1 MLISKIRPKILS
13 CWPWDLLHNI
23 FCDWPIQLYCT
34 YTTMFFSTFILPIIV
49 QPKNINLFFIQTS
62 KWPSIIRIW
71 YFVGSK
77 RVSSSNQ
84 NWVCNQENFRCCYW
98 PTLWQMWRTMCNLWL
113 ICSPIYFSSNLWRVQ
128 LWILSGKNLDFAA
141 DSLSTSP

>member
-1 MLISKIRPKILS
+1 MPISKIRPKILS

-49 QPKNINLFFIQTS
+49 QPNNIYIYFFHSDFEMAKHHPDLIFCRKQAG
-62 KWPSIIRIW
+62 K
-71 YFVGSK
+71 FKQQK
-77 RVSSSNQ
+77 RV
-84 NWVCNQENFRCCYW
+84 CHLGNFRCCYW

-128 LWILSGKNLDFAA
+128 LWILSGKNIEFEAHIL
-141 DSLSTSP
+141 